1 MFLSK
6 RYYEKPNIIK
16 FNERMNTYNVEKLK
30 KKRQDL
36 SRKFLKS
43 VLPKAN
49 SNNLLYCKLNLFF
62 YLYYFYCTLILNL
75 SKLVLS

>member
-6 RYYEKPNIIK
+6 RYYENPNIIK

-62 YLYYFYCTLILNL
+62 FIFITSTVHLF
-75 SKLVLS
+75 